1 MTTGFDV
8 DATRIEEAGL
18 NALQTQRQLF
28 FDGWLLRLSPG
39 KAKRARSVN
48 PCFGSSRPLDA
59 KIDHCEALYASHGL
73 PLLFR
78 MTPFVR
84 PPDLA
89 PALAAREY
97 VEFDPTLVQAAR
109 IDGARAAQCPK
120 GIDLAAASAP
130 EFVEAAGDLRGSSPL
145 QRAAHLERL
154 TCSPLALHAI
164 VARSGGNV
172 VACGLV
178 IRDDTLAGIYDMMT
192 ADAQRGR
199 GLATT
204 LVASLL
210 QWAARQGGTHAY
222 LQVNADNAA
231 ALAVYR
237 RFGFA
242 TMYTYHYCARP
253 GQCR

>member
-48 PCFGSSRPLDA
+48 PCFGSSRALDA

-130 EFVEAAGDLRGSSPL
+130 NSSRP
-145 QRAAHLERL
+145 RAISEDRPP
-154 TCSPLALHAI
+154 CS
-164 VARSGGNV
+164 ARRISSG
-172 VACGLV
+172 
-178 IRDDTLAGIYDMMT
+178 
-192 ADAQRGR
+192 
-199 GLATT
+199 
-204 LVASLL
+204 
-210 QWAARQGGTHAY
+210 
-222 LQVNADNAA
+222 
-231 ALAVYR
+231 
-237 RFGFA
+237 
-242 TMYTYHYCARP
+242 
-253 GQCR
+253 